1 MNKREVTRFT
11 REEIANKVKELG
23 KQISKDY
30 TGKELVAI
38 GLLRGSFVFL
48 ADLVREIDNPIVVD
62 FITTSSYEHSEIS
75 TGTVNI
81 LSDLRENIEGKDVLI
96 VDDIMD
102 SGNTLKNIR
111 EYILTKNP
119 NSVKTCVML
128 DKPCRREVDI
138 FPDYFGFEIEDWFI
152 VGYGLNYGNKYRNI
166 PYIFS
171 YED

>member
-62 FITTSSYEHSEIS
+62 
-75 TGTVNI
+75 
-81 LSDLRENIEGKDVLI
+81 L
-96 VDDIMD
+96 
-102 SGNTLKNIR
+102 
-111 EYILTKNP
+111 
-119 NSVKTCVML
+119 
-128 DKPCRREVDI
+128 
-138 FPDYFGFEIEDWFI
+138 
-152 VGYGLNYGNKYRNI
+152 
-166 PYIFS
+166 
-171 YED
+171 

>member
-1 MNKREVTRFT
+1 MIKKFQRRIILMNKREVTRFT

-30 TGKELVAI
+30 VGKNLVAI

-81 LSDLRENIEGKDVLI
+81 ISDFREDIEGKDVLI

-111 EYILTKNP
+111 EYLKN
-119 NSVKTCVML
+119 SCK
-128 DKPCRREVDI
+128 
-138 FPDYFGFEIEDWFI
+138 
-152 VGYGLNYGNKYRNI
+152 
-166 PYIFS
+166 
-171 YED
+171 